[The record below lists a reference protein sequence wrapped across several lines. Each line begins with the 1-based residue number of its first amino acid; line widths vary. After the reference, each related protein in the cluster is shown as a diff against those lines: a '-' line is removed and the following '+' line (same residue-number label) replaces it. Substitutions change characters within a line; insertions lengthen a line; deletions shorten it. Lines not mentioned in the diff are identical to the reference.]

1 MSIIEQMITFLC
13 ILTIYKYMA
22 SQTVTYVYLKPEL
35 SEKGYMHILK
45 ILFPIILLAGIVI
58 SAYYLGK
65 YSLQKQPC
73 DGNMA
78 PGISALYGWSSKE
91 YVKRCIPEK
100 FSTME
105 SSKYENQSS
114 SETLLEGANGALQQF
129 STRIS
134 LAMKNLKS

>member
-1 MSIIEQMITFLC
+1 
-13 ILTIYKYMA
+13 MA

-35 SEKGYMHILK
+35 SEKGYIHILK
-45 ILFPIILLAGIVI
+45 ILFPIILLSGIVV

-65 YSLQKQPC
+65 FSLQTQPC
-73 DGNMA
+73 DGDMA

-91 YVKRCIPEK
+91 YVNRCIPEK

-105 SSKYENQSS
+105 SSKYETRGS

>member
-1 MSIIEQMITFLC
+1 
-13 ILTIYKYMA
+13 MA
-22 SQTVTYVYLKPEL
+22 STPPTPITYVYLKPEL
-35 SEKGYMHILK
+35 TEKGYIRIFK
-45 ILFPIILLAGIVI
+45 IVLPIILLFGIVT

-65 YSLQKQPC
+65 YSWQKQPC

-78 PGISALYGWSSKE
+78 PGISALYGWSSNE
-91 YVKRCIPEK
+91 FVNRCIPKKKQEG

-134 LAMKNLKS
+134 LAMKTLKS